1 MDTVLNGLIF
11 LSSIWIIYRVFT
23 KTLPFDDIAGKVCIF
38 SSIIV
43 FSCPLKLIFKVIK
56 AKNYLL
62 IPVVMVIFSILSGV
76 SWVLYGVMKKD
87 FYIAGVNL
95 LQIIIGSAEVIIRNN
110 LKKKYSLT
118 EEGSKISPIGIENDN
133 NDTAKKLEDG
143 NKIKTKEFNIEK
155 N

>member
-1 MDTVLNGLIF
+1 M
-11 LSSIWIIYRVFT
+11 
-23 KTLPFDDIAGKVCIF
+23 
-38 SSIIV
+38 
-43 FSCPLKLIFKVIK
+43 
-56 AKNYLL
+56 
-62 IPVVMVIFSILSGV
+62 
-76 SWVLYGVMKKD
+76 
-87 FYIAGVNL
+87 NL

-133 NDTAKKLEDG
+133 NGIAKKFEDG